1 MGRNMETHPLNQ
13 FMQIVYF
20 DVLSAGHKTGG
31 LEHTEFYGNPRKK
44 VQQMSPIKLIWT
56 CE

>member
-1 MGRNMETHPLNQ
+1 MSMGRNMETHPLNQ

-44 VQQMSPIKLIWT
+44 VQQMSPIKLI
-56 CE
+56 